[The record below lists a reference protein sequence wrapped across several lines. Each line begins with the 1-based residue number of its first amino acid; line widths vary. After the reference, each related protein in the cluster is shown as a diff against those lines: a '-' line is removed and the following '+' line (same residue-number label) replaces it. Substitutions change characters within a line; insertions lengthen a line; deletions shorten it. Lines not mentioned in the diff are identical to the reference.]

1 MSKRI
6 TMQFVKKTAKK
17 IGKLDIKT
25 GTDIH
30 HESYRDKLR
39 ATWPWG
45 DELCQVMRAEI
56 GPRAF
61 LKFSGGKD
69 AIATALLLRESFDEI
84 VPLYL
89 YMVPG
94 LEFIDEAMAYYEKN
108 LFGGRKILQ
117 APSPLIFAR
126 MKHST
131 FMDPV
136 RAKVCSCAG
145 LPIPSYE
152 DINELVRVQEGL
164 PSNCYAA
171 TGVRYQET
179 AIRAH
184 TIGKNGPVSHSG
196 HQWFPIWDW
205 SKAEVMQS
213 IKDAG
218 LKLSGEYSVSDK
230 SLDGLH
236 IGYLMPIK
244 KQFPRDWK
252 KLLEWY
258 PLLEVEVW
266 RYERHGLVPDELRV
280 IT

>member
-1 MSKRI
+1 MKRI
-6 TMQFVKKTAKK
+6 TMQFVKKTSKK
-17 IGKLDIKT
+17 IGKLNIKADS
-25 GTDIH
+25 DIH
-30 HESYRDKLR
+30 HENYRDKLR
-39 ATWPWG
+39 SMWPYG
-45 DELCQVMRAEI
+45 DELCQVMREEI
-56 GPRAF
+56 GSRAF

-69 AIATALLLRESFDEI
+69 AIATALQLRQVFEEI

-89 YMVPG
+89 YIVPG
-94 LEFIDEAMAYYEKN
+94 LEFIDEAMAYYEKH
-108 LFGGRKILQ
+108 LFGRKILQ
-117 APSPLIFAR
+117 APAPALFER
-126 MKHST
+126 FKHST

-136 RAKVCSCAG
+136 TAKVCACAD
-145 LPIPSYE
+145 LPVPSYE

-164 PSNCYAA
+164 PPNCYAA

-184 TIGKNGPVSHSG
+184 MIAKNGPVSHSG
-196 HQWFPIWDW
+196 FQWFPIWDW

-218 LKLSGEYSVSDK
+218 LKLSGEYSISDK

-236 IGYLMPIK
+236 VGYLLPIK
-244 KQFPRDWK
+244 KQFPRDWQ
-252 KLLEWY
+252 KLLEWH

-280 IT
+280 TR